1 MAMSVKSLTRLEL
14 RGIAFFFLLFCSA
27 VQALVLIHGGMD
39 PWLGVQ
45 LSLLTLGSALPF
57 FYLLDFSQ
65 DFLSGVFSKLG
76 SRVFLLLGCVALS
89 FATAYVCVSVLFSE
103 QTRVMDHWPLMA
115 FVIAV
120 QGRMVSVLSW
130 TWTLV
135 KGLKRDRA
143 YREGIEGSLREAELH
158 HLRRQL
164 QPHFLFN
171 SLNSIKALLLKDT
184 QAAGSMLE
192 NLSEFLRSSL
202 NQDENRPVPF
212 EEELRLLELYLS
224 IEKVRFSDRL
234 QVLYEISAEAKRCH
248 LPALLLQPAMEN
260 AVKFGL
266 NSGEEKVELHLK
278 AFCREGGLQI
288 ELQNPC
294 DEASRATG
302 RGKGFGLDL
311 LRRRLQL
318 LYKRSDLLQ
327 VAQEQGI
334 FTTRIFIP
342 Q

>member
-1 MAMSVKSLTRLEL
+1 MSAKFLTRFEL
-14 RGIAFFFLLFCSA
+14 RAIALLFLLFCNSM
-27 VQALVLIHGGMD
+27 QALVFLNNGIELAPAFELALI
-39 PWLGVQ
+39 
-45 LSLLTLGSALPF
+45 TLFSGLPY
-57 FYLLDFSQ
+57 FYLLDLSQ
-65 DFLSGVFSKLG
+65 DFLSGVLSKLIN
-76 SRVFLLLGCVALS
+76 RVVLLLVCLALAFASNYALFWLFFPDVTQSVSNLLLTS
-89 FATAYVCVSVLFSE
+89 FVLTS
-103 QTRVMDHWPLMA
+103 
-115 FVIAV
+115 
-120 QGRMVSVLSW
+120 QGMMVSVLSW

-143 YREGIEGSLREAELH
+143 YRESIEGSLREAELH

-184 QAAGSMLE
+184 GAAGSMID

-212 EEELRLLELYLS
+212 AEELRLLNLYLN

-234 QVLYEISAEAKRCH
+234 QVQYDISKEAGDCY

-266 NSGEEKVELHLK
+266 NSNEGIVQLSFK
-278 AFCREGGLQI
+278 AYYRDGGLQI
-288 ELQNPC
+288 EIQNPC
-294 DEASRATG
+294 DENSGKAA
-302 RGKGFGLDL
+302 RGKGFGLDI
-311 LRRRLQL
+311 LRRRLFL
-318 LYKRSDLLQ
+318 LYKRGDLLQ
-327 VAQEQGI
+327 TIQNHNQ
-334 FTTRIFIP
+334 FTARIFIP

>member
-1 MAMSVKSLTRLEL
+1 MGMSGKILSRLEL
-14 RGIAFFFLLFCSA
+14 RSIAFFFLLFCSGM
-27 VQALVLIHGGMD
+27 QALVIVHEGMD
-39 PWLGVQ
+39 TVLA
-45 LSLLTLGSALPF
+45 SELTLLSFFSALPF

-65 DFLSGVFSKLG
+65 DFLSGVFSKLS
-76 SRVFLLLGCVALS
+76 SRVFLLLACV
-89 FATAYVCVSVLFSE
+89 VLAFSTNYILIRIFFPN
-103 QTRVMDHWPLMA
+103 QQKTTDHLLLTA
-115 FVIAV
+115 FVIVV
-120 QGRMVSVLSW
+120 QGMMVSVLSW

-135 KGLKRDRA
+135 KGLKRDKA
-143 YREGIEGSLREAELH
+143 YRQAIEGSLREAELH

-171 SLNSIKALLLKDT
+171 SLNSVKALLLKDT
-184 QAAGSMLE
+184 QAAGTMLE

-212 EEELRLLELYLS
+212 EDELRLLELYLN
-224 IEKVRFSDRL
+224 IEKVRFADRL
-234 QVLYEISAEAKRCH
+234 HVKYDISEEARNCS
-248 LPALLLQPAMEN
+248 LPALVLQPAMEN

-266 NSGEEKVELHLK
+266 SSEEQSVRLQMK
-278 AFCREGGLQI
+278 AYCMDGGLHV

-294 DEASRATG
+294 DETSGITG
-302 RGKGFGLDL
+302 KGKGFGLEL

-327 VAQEQGI
+327 TKQERGI
-334 FTTRIFIP
+334 FTATIFIP

>member
-1 MAMSVKSLTRLEL
+1 MAMSVKSLSRFEL
-14 RGIAFFFLLFCSA
+14 RGIVLLWLLFCSGMQ
-27 VQALVLIHGGMD
+27 VLVLLEAMLPLKQAI
-39 PWLGVQ
+39 Q
-45 LSLLTLGSALPF
+45 LTLLCFLSALPF
-57 FYLLDFSQ
+57 FYLLDISQ
-65 DFLSGVFSKLG
+65 DFLSGVFSKFTNRLI
-76 SRVFLLLGCVALS
+76 LLLVCLVLIGSVVYIMAVYVFELQGLLNHMAL
-89 FATAYVCVSVLFSE
+89 L
-103 QTRVMDHWPLMA
+103 A
-115 FVIAV
+115 FVIFA
-120 QGRMVSVLSW
+120 QGMMVSVLSW

-184 QAAGSMLE
+184 RAAGSMLE

-234 QVLYEISAEAKRCH
+234 QVFYTISDEARACL
-248 LPALLLQPAMEN
+248 LPALVLQPAMEN

-266 NSGEEKVELHLK
+266 NSGEENVELQVK

-302 RGKGFGLDL
+302 KGKGFGLDL

-327 VAQEQGI
+327 TTQEQGI

>member
-1 MAMSVKSLTRLEL
+1 MSMSVKTLSRLEL
-14 RGIAFFFLLFCSA
+14 RSIALLWMVICNA
-27 VQALVLIHGGMD
+27 LLVLVLLEND
-39 PWLGVQ
+39 VLPEPALQ
-45 LSLLTLGSALPF
+45 LALLSFVSALPF
-57 FYLLDFSQ
+57 FYLLDISQ
-65 DFLSGVFSKLG
+65 DFLSGVFSKLS
-76 SRVFLLLGCVALS
+76 SRLALLLVCLALIFSVICFVALS
-89 FATAYVCVSVLFSE
+89 IFDLRQMNNHMA
-103 QTRVMDHWPLMA
+103 LMV
-115 FVIAV
+115 FVILA
-120 QGRMVSVLSW
+120 QGIMVSVLSW

-135 KGLKRDRA
+135 KGLKRDSA
-143 YREGIEGSLREAELH
+143 YRQSIEGSLREAELH

-184 QAAGSMLE
+184 KAAGSMLE

-202 NQDENRPVPF
+202 NQDENRPVPL

-224 IEKVRFSDRL
+224 IEKIRFADRL
-234 QVLYEISAEAKRCH
+234 QVQYAITDEARACS
-248 LPALLLQPAMEN
+248 LPALILQPAMEN

-266 NSGEEKVELHLK
+266 NSGEEKVELRLK
-278 AFCREGGLQI
+278 AFCWEGGLQL

-294 DEASRATG
+294 DEASRLSAK
-302 RGKGFGLDL
+302 GKGFGLDL
-311 LRRRLQL
+311 LRRRLHL

-327 VAQEQGI
+327 IKQEQGI